1 VTLDFQLGHNIKYVR
16 GYHSPALLPPGGN
29 ILMDGD
35 PNGGILPNERGGF
48 AMLSVSPDF
57 KQNRRY
63 VGYAI
68 TGRTATDGENTIKVR
83 LGIGKVISK
92 NS

>member
-1 VTLDFQLGHNIKYVR
+1 
-16 GYHSPALLPPGGN
+16 
-29 ILMDGD
+29 MDGD

-63 VGYAI
+63 VGCAI
-68 TGRTATDGENTIKVR
+68 TGRTATDGESTIKVR
-83 LGIGKVISK
+83 LGIGKIISK
-92 NS
+92 FLTELDRTAARVYFVARAG